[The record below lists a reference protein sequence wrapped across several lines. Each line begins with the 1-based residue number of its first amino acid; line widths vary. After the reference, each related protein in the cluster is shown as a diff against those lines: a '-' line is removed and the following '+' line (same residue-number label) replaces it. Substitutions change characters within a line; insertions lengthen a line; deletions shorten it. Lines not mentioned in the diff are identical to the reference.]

1 MNFLEALNEF
11 YRLKNDYDT
20 KKQNLVNKIL
30 KDDNLKTIKQKQ
42 DVFQKEKIAC
52 ISCKRK
58 VGTIFSITDGIL
70 GAICG
75 DTKNPC
81 KLEIKINRGKYMFL
95 DNLIDEFDNAV
106 SDNKS
111 EIIQIKLDLIFNY
124 KSESVI
130 INEFKKLKNEIVKDL
145 ESLTTFKTLYINK
158 LSNMENKSEIN
169 AKMAIFYNKVSAI
182 QNTIREFN
190 ETGNNQLIKDII
202 SLYRDELQPVLLEL
216 RKLKYA
222 YEAVEFDDRD
232 GTYHLRRNAYSIN
245 DLMYEFDAPKVI
257 KFVIG
262 TDKSITKT
270 KQEVS
275 PDYLL

>member
-20 KKQNLVNKIL
+20 KKQNLVNKLL
-30 KDDNLKTIKQKQ
+30 KDENLKTIKQKQ
-42 DVFQKEKIAC
+42 EMFQKEKIAC

-58 VGTIFSITDGIL
+58 VGTIFSIKDGVL

-75 DTKNPC
+75 DIKNPC
-81 KLEIKINRGKYMFL
+81 NLDIKINRGKYMFL
-95 DNLIDEFDNAV
+95 DALIDEYDTAL

-124 KSESVI
+124 KSESTI
-130 INEFKKLKNEIVKDL
+130 LNEFKQLKNDIVTDL

-158 LSNMENKSEIN
+158 LTNLENKSEIN
-169 AKMAIFYNKVSAI
+169 AKMSIFYNKVSAI
-182 QNTIREFN
+182 QNTVREFN

-202 SLYRDELQPVLLEL
+202 SLYVNELQPILLDL
-216 RKLKYA
+216 RKLKYV

-232 GTYHLRRNAYSIN
+232 GTYHLRRNVYGID

-257 KFVIG
+257 NFVIG
-262 TDKSITKT
+262 TDKSTNKP
-270 KQEVS
+270 KQEIS
-275 PDYLL
+275 SDYLL